1 MEKKK
6 AFLLLAFGGADS
18 IDSVEPFIRNVLKG
32 RPVTPELVEKIKERY
47 KLIGGKSPLLDL
59 TRAQA
64 ESIRAVIARQGL
76 DYKAYVG
83 MRYWDPFIKD
93 TLRQM
98 KEDGVTDAVAVIMA
112 PFVSLVATGAY
123 NSDVEG
129 ALAEQGKT
137 PSVVVTPSFHLKT
150 QFLETVAGNVKKEL
164 ASFKDPKDALVIF
177 SSHSLPWVGLEGD
190 PYEMLVNQSVSEIVK
205 RIGVKIDYKV
215 AFQSKGAGPREWL
228 GPTTEDVIQG
238 AKKMGKNGVVVVP
251 VGFVA
256 DHIET
261 LYDIDILFKGIAES
275 SGLVFRRSASLNT
288 TPAFMEL
295 LASTII
301 SHSERR
307 Q

>member
-18 IDSVEPFIRNVLKG
+18 IDSVEPFIRSVLKG

-47 KLIGGKSPLLDL
+47 RLIGGKSPLLDL

-64 ESIRAVIARQGL
+64 ESIRAIIASQGL

-98 KEDGVTDAVAVIMA
+98 KDDGVTDAVAIIMA

-123 NSDVEG
+123 NSDVER
-129 ALAEQGKT
+129 ALSEQGKT
-137 PSVVVTPSFHLKT
+137 PSVIVAPSFHLKT

-164 ASFKDPKDALVIF
+164 ASFNDPSDALVIF

-215 AFQSKGAGPREWL
+215 AYQSKGAGPREWL
-228 GPTTEDVIQG
+228 GPSTEDVIQG
-238 AKKMGKNGVVVVP
+238 AKKMGKKGVVVVP

-275 SGLVFRRSASLNT
+275 SGLAFRRSASLNT
-288 TPAFMEL
+288 APAFMEL
-295 LASTII
+295 IASTII
-301 SHSERR
+301 SHGEPR
-307 Q
+307 

>member
-18 IDSVEPFIRNVLKG
+18 IDSVEPFIKNVLKG
-32 RPVTPELVEKIKERY
+32 RPVTPELVDKTKERY
-47 KLIGGKSPLLDL
+47 KLIGGKSPLLDI
-59 TRAQA
+59 TKAQA
-64 ESIRAVIARQGL
+64 EAIRAIIEKQGL

-83 MRYWDPFIKD
+83 MRYWNPFIKD
-93 TLRQM
+93 KVRQM

-112 PFVSLVATGAY
+112 PFASRVATGAY

-129 ALAEQGKT
+129 ALAGQGGT
-137 PSVVVTPSFHLKT
+137 PSVEILPSFHIKS
-150 QFLETVAGNVKKEL
+150 QFLDAVAGNVKKEI
-164 ASFKDPKDALVIF
+164 ASFQDPKDALVIF

-190 PYEMLVNQSVSEIVK
+190 PYEMLVRQSVDEIVK
-205 RIGVKIDYKV
+205 RIGVKIDHKV
-215 AFQSKGAGPREWL
+215 AYQSKGAGPREWL
-228 GPTTEDVIQG
+228 GPSTEEVIQG
-238 AKKMGKNGVVVVP
+238 AKKMGKKGVVVVP

-261 LYDIDILFKGIAES
+261 LYDIDILFKGIAEA

-288 TPAFMEL
+288 APRFMEL
-295 LASTII
+295 LASMII
-301 SHSERR
+301 SHGERR

>member
-6 AFLLLAFGGADS
+6 AFLLLAFGGAESLDA
-18 IDSVEPFIRNVLKG
+18 VEPFIKNVLKG
-32 RPVTPELVEKIKERY
+32 RPVTPEIVEKIKERY
-47 KLIGGKSPLLDL
+47 KLIGGKSPLLDI
-59 TRAQA
+59 TKAQA
-64 ESIRAVIARQGL
+64 ESIRVILAKQGL

-93 TLRQM
+93 TVRQM
-98 KEDGVTDAVAVIMA
+98 KEDGVTDAVAIIMA
-112 PFVSLVATGAY
+112 PFVSRVATGAY
-123 NSDVEG
+123 NSDVEN

-137 PSVVVTPSFHLKT
+137 PSIEVIPSFHIKS
-150 QFLETVAGNVKKEL
+150 QFLETVVGNLKKEL
-164 ASFKDPKDALVIF
+164 ASFQEPKDALVIF

-190 PYEMLVNQSVSEIVK
+190 PYEMLIRQSVDEIVK

-215 AFQSKGAGPREWL
+215 AYQSKGAGPREWL
-228 GPTTEDVIQG
+228 GPSTEDVIQG
-238 AKKMGKNGVVVVP
+238 ARKMGKKGVIVVP

-275 SGLVFRRSASLNT
+275 NGLAFRRSASLNT
-288 TPAFMEL
+288 DPRFMEL
-295 LASTII
+295 LASLIVK
-301 SHSERR
+301 HSEPK

>member
-228 GPTTEDVIQG
+228 GPATEDVIQG

-288 TPAFMEL
+288 NPAFMEL

>member
-1 MEKKK
+1 MERKK

-18 IDSVEPFIRNVLKG
+18 LDSVEPFIKNVLKG
-32 RPVTPELVEKIKERY
+32 RPVTPELVEKTRERY
-47 KLIGGKSPLLDL
+47 RLIGGKSPLLDI

-64 ESIRAVIARQGL
+64 ESIRAILEKQGL

-93 TLRQM
+93 TVRQM
-98 KEDGVTDAVAVIMA
+98 KDDGVTDAVAIIMA
-112 PFVSLVATGAY
+112 PFVSRVATGAY

-129 ALAEQGKT
+129 ALAGQGKT
-137 PSVVVTPSFHLKT
+137 PSIEVIPSFHIKS
-150 QFLETVAGNVKKEL
+150 QFLEAVAGNVKKEL
-164 ASFKDPKDALVIF
+164 ASFQDPKDALVIF

-190 PYEMLVNQSVSEIVK
+190 PYEMVVRQSVDEIVK
-205 RIGVKIDYKV
+205 RIGVKTDHRIAY
-215 AFQSKGAGPREWL
+215 QSKGAGPREWL
-228 GPTTEDVIQG
+228 GPSTEDVIQG
-238 AKKMGKNGVVVVP
+238 AKKMGKKGVVVVP

-275 SGLVFRRSASLNT
+275 SGLAFRRSASLNT
-288 TPAFMEL
+288 DPRFMEL
-295 LASTII
+295 LASLVVK
-301 SHSERR
+301 HSERK

>member
-18 IDSVEPFIRNVLKG
+18 IDSVEPFIKNVLKG
-32 RPVTPELVEKIKERY
+32 RPVTPELVDKTKERY
-47 KLIGGKSPLLDL
+47 KLIGGKSPLLDI
-59 TRAQA
+59 TKAQA
-64 ESIRAVIARQGL
+64 EAIRAIIEKQGL

-83 MRYWDPFIKD
+83 MRYWNPFIKD
-93 TLRQM
+93 TVRQM

-112 PFVSLVATGAY
+112 PFASRVATGAY

-129 ALAEQGKT
+129 ALAGQGGT
-137 PSVVVTPSFHLKT
+137 PSVEILPSFHIKS
-150 QFLETVAGNVKKEL
+150 QFLDAVAGNVKKEI
-164 ASFKDPKDALVIF
+164 ASFQDPKDALVIF

-190 PYEMLVNQSVSEIVK
+190 PYEMLVRQSVDEIVK
-205 RIGVKIDYKV
+205 RIGVKIDHKV
-215 AFQSKGAGPREWL
+215 AYQSKGAGPREWL
-228 GPTTEDVIQG
+228 GPSTEEVIQG
-238 AKKMGKNGVVVVP
+238 AKKMGKKGVVVVP

-261 LYDIDILFKGIAES
+261 LYDIDILFKGIAEA

-288 TPAFMEL
+288 APRFMEL
-295 LASTII
+295 LASMII
-301 SHSERR
+301 SHGERR